1 MFVNTGVLIDQM
13 VLNTTRTLCVCCV
26 CVMTHTDVRD
36 KLNRTPLHYACSGGS
51 LQVVQYLVDVLKVHV
66 GECIMFKLC
75 ILIRQNNFE
84 LGSESSE

>member
-1 MFVNTGVLIDQM
+1 MNA
-13 VLNTTRTLCVCCV
+13 TRTLCVCCV
-26 CVMTHTDVRD
+26 RVMTHTDVRD
-36 KLNRTPLHYACSGGS
+36 ELNRCTPLHLACSGGS

-75 ILIRQNNFE
+75 ILIRQNYFE

>member
-1 MFVNTGVLIDQM
+1 M
-13 VLNTTRTLCVCCV
+13 NTTRTLCVCCV

-36 KLNRTPLHYACSGGS
+36 KLNSTPLHNACIGGS
-51 LQVVQYLVDVLKVHV
+51 IQVVQHLVDVLKVDA

-75 ILIRQNNFE
+75 ILIRQNYFE